1 MRKFILTFAFLVGGF
16 ANSNASIITENNVKL
31 TVGSNPVSILEDPSN
46 GMIHIFCAGIDAN
59 NNNVFDEGQD
69 EKPSWWKYNPNGNST
84 EANMVMEFDNY
95 FVSPF
100 KPSMLTTGGTAI
112 GLPFKCTIDGG
123 NFVGSTKYDIYQA
136 QSLDLIFSKEI
147 PQSEVLHSE
156 YFQDRAITI
165 TRVDGNDMI
174 TYTDLLTNENTNY
187 NLDGDASDFTFVDL
201 DGDGVME
208 LAVLVDNKKMEF
220 YGIKDEIKLIG
231 DYDLSQLDTYTGSF
245 GNLYSHGKYVYTTI
259 KDSKVFFE
267 LTSDMSGNIEI
278 KIVNYPIVN
287 LGDFNSYYKVDDVN
301 SIIASSDYN
310 LAVLDSSFKMPEMHR
325 TSTPTD
331 FVYANENQIYVTGDK
346 TVFIYDITN
355 EPNKDVSQKSFGF
368 FGYQPMD
375 ILSFD
380 NNFYSVNLGID
391 FNFDGKIDE
400 NLGDQKP
407 SINKFDLDN
416 PDYIFA
422 NNQKQMDLD
431 FPINFPLNTN
441 ISSDG
446 DIVLPS
452 GNMAYYYNVNDNKV
466 YDSLDAEMYVSC
478 AFRVLDYLV
487 LGERDMATNKSYV
500 RIKKGD
506 FIDVNKEV
514 GTNVTDLIVYQNAS
528 GFGVVSLSEGNFGQ
542 ADSKINILKL
552 STMGFGDSKEIV
564 VGTGGSNIVTNA
576 DQTKAAIVM
585 NGSHEIHILDLLT
598 DEIIKTFSTGTT
610 GYGGPR
616 DAKFL
621 GDMLYVTTYSNQVL
635 VFNSITGEKVSSVLV
650 DGLTE
655 GLLLTDKYL
664 LATNIDYS
672 NYKPSNRIFAYNL
685 DKISDVKVATP
696 SQQVIRVYPNPV
708 VNDFHL
714 VSDDLAGKNDIA
726 IINNAGKIV
735 ATHNGSSNG
744 AIALNADALGLT
756 AGNYTAV
763 INGTRAVRFVVIK

>member
-1 MRKFILTFAFLVGGF
+1 MRKFILTFALLVGGF
-16 ANSNASIITENNVKL
+16 AISNASIITENNVKL
-31 TVGSNPVSILEDPSN
+31 TVGSNPVSILEDPEDGTIN
-46 GMIHIFCAGIDAN
+46 IFCAGIDAN

-69 EKPSWWKYNPNGNST
+69 EKPSWWKYNPNGSST
-84 EANMVMEFDNY
+84 EANMVKEFDNF

-100 KPSMLTTGGTAI
+100 KPSILTSGGTSFGI
-112 GLPFKCTIDGG
+112 PFKCSVDGG
-123 NFVGSTKYDIYQA
+123 NFVGSTKFDVYQS
-136 QSLDLIFSKEI
+136 QSLGLIFSKEI

-174 TYTDLLTNENTNY
+174 TYTDLLTNKNTNY

-208 LAVLVDNKKMEF
+208 LAVLVENKKMEF

-231 DYDLSQLDTYTGSF
+231 DYDLSQLDTYTGAF
-245 GNLYSHGKYVYTTI
+245 GHLYSHGKYVYTTI
-259 KDSKVFFE
+259 KDSKVTIE
-267 LTSDMSGNIEI
+267 LTPDMDGNIEI
-278 KIVNYPIVN
+278 THSSYSIDYLGN
-287 LGDFNSYYKVDDVN
+287 LNSYYKINDDN
-301 SIIASSDYN
+301 AILTNTNYN
-310 LAVLDSSFKMPEMHR
+310 LVVDATISIPELHR

-331 FVYANENQIYVTGDK
+331 FVYANQNQLYVTGDK
-346 TVFIYDITN
+346 TVFIYDIKN
-355 EPNKDVSQKSFGF
+355 ELNKDVSQKSFGY

-380 NNFYSVNLGID
+380 NNFYSINLGID

-400 NLGDQKP
+400 TVGDQKP

-416 PDYIFA
+416 SNYIFA
-422 NNQKQMDLD
+422 NNQKQMDID

-446 DIVLPS
+446 DIILPS

-506 FIDVNKEV
+506 FIDVKEEV
-514 GTNVTDLIVYQNAS
+514 GTNVIDLIVYQNAS

-552 STMGFGDSKEIV
+552 TIMGFGDNIEKV

-598 DEIIKTFSTGTT
+598 DEIIKTFPTGTT

-664 LATNIDYS
+664 LTTNIDYS

-726 IINNAGKIV
+726 IINSAGKIV